1 MRTGRDDTE
10 IQTFRKG
17 PMAETLLTGSDAQ
30 ARLCQNLNDPPL
42 GRAAWNRLLAQS
54 ETRSVFLTWQWLAT
68 WWECFGEGAT
78 LFAFAVERDGEL
90 VGVAPLAVRRE
101 HGQRIVE
108 FLGMGSSDYCD
119 VIATADDKPVVVRA
133 VMEALLK
140 RRDRWDRIRLRYLP
154 AASSTAGILASLPL
168 PSGWQIVQEVE
179 STCPALSIESSRPF
193 AEACA
198 RKKSLVRHAR
208 YFERL
213 APLRFRHVLDPDE
226 ILDRLPDFIEQ
237 HRDRRFMAGDHSI
250 FDDPRHRRFYERMIP
265 AMLEGG
271 ALRFG
276 VLEWRDEVLAY
287 HLGFFHDGVFT
298 WYKPTFNVD
307 WARYSPGEV
316 LLKALLEA
324 ALETDVRVFDFTVGD
339 EAFKER
345 FANVKAENLKVQI
358 VRNVRRSP
366 RERIGEDLKRW
377 LKTRHPELFLQLKTA
392 QRSLHQAAAQSD
404 NLSEVVS
411 TFKPGQTAPV
421 RRRTRAPLGA
431 VSRILWRAAPQ
442 PAVPSEFSAVWA
454 RYSHLKLLTRREG
467 LHQQFLLACLEK
479 LRRGERAVVVLWQD
493 RPVSLVWLARD
504 AAAEVQSLG
513 YATALPEGAA
523 VVTDSYL
530 ALDLRGSPR
539 RETLPATILTFLA
552 AEGVTALYGIQDTR
566 HAPPVLAACGSTL
579 VPLER
584 RLDIQAGRWTW
595 RRDHRFAT

>member
-1 MRTGRDDTE
+1 MT
-10 IQTFRKG
+10 
-17 PMAETLLTGSDAQ
+17 ETLLAGSEAQ

-42 GRAAWNRLLAQS
+42 GKGAWNRLLAQS
-54 ETRSVFLTWQWLAT
+54 EIKSVFLTWQWLST

-90 VGVAPLAVRRE
+90 IGIAPLVLRRE

-119 VIATADDKPVVVRA
+119 IIATAEDKPAVVRA
-133 VMEALLK
+133 VLDALLK
-140 RRDRWDRIRLRYLP
+140 RRDRWERVRLRYLP
-154 AASSTAGILASLPL
+154 AHSSTADAFAALSLPA
-168 PSGWQIVQEVE
+168 GWELLREVE
-179 STCPALSIESSRPF
+179 ATCPALSIEASRPF
-193 AEACA
+193 AESCA

-237 HRDRRFMAGDHSI
+237 HRDRRFMAGDHSL

-265 AMLEGG
+265 AMLEAGL
-271 ALRFG
+271 LRFG
-276 VLEWRDEVLAY
+276 VLQWQDEVLAF

-316 LLKALLEA
+316 LLKCLLEE
-324 ALETDVRVFDFTVGD
+324 ALDGDVRVFDFTVGD

-345 FANVKAENLKVQI
+345 FANVKNENLKLQI
-358 VRNVRRSP
+358 VRSTRRGP
-366 RERIGEDLKRW
+366 RERVHDDTKRW
-377 LKTRHPELFLQLKTA
+377 IKTRHPELFLRMKAARQSLQ
-392 QRSLHQAAAQSD
+392 QRPAASD

-411 TFKPGQTAPV
+411 TFKPGQVAPV
-421 RRRTRAPLGA
+421 RRRRRAPIDA

-442 PAVPSEFSAVWA
+442 PAVPSEFSALWA

-493 RPVSLVWLARD
+493 RPVALVWLARE
-504 AAAEVQSLG
+504 AVTEVQALG
-513 YATALPEGAA
+513 FATVLPESAA

-566 HAPPVLAACGSTL
+566 HAPPVLAACGSKL
-579 VPLER
+579 LPLER
-584 RLDIQAGRWTW
+584 RMDVAVGRWTW
-595 RRDHRFAT
+595 RRDRTF